1 MYQQAD
7 TPLPRKQKFVGCRQ
21 KSVDDKW
28 GDKSVRYSDRESLR
42 AHAPSASWSNP
53 YNLSSGEFDVAR
65 LLGRGLGLAEIA
77 ETLGLTGR
85 STLSLRDRLMQ
96 KLGAR
101 NLAHLEHIIS
111 TLGRIDTD
119 WSETIYLDDGSDGLA
134 DDEEPEV
141 IFAD

>member
-1 MYQQAD
+1 MQ
-7 TPLPRKQKFVGCRQ
+7 F
-21 KSVDDKW
+21 
-28 GDKSVRYSDRESLR
+28 SDRGNLW
-42 AHAPSASWSNP
+42 ANAPSASAANP
-53 YNLSSGEFDVAR
+53 YQLDAREFDVAR

-85 STLSLRDRLMQ
+85 AVLARRERLMA

-111 TLGRIDTD
+111 TLGRLESD
-119 WSETIYLDDGSDGLA
+119 WSETVYLDDFSDGLA
-134 DDEEPEV
+134 SDEEPDL